1 MAHLGFEY
9 PKADPDFL
17 IRRLV
22 RKDGETVYQEY
33 VLLYVDD
40 CLVIS
45 DRAESIIKNEIGKY
59 FCLKEESIGDPGQ
72 YLGGKMRELVLE
84 NGMKA

>member
-1 MAHLGFEY
+1 MDHLVFESS
-9 PKADPDFL
+9 KSDPEVWM
-17 IRRLV
+17 RRSV
-22 RKDGETVYQEY
+22 RKDGETGYHEY

-45 DRAESIIKNEIGKY
+45 DRAESVIRNEIIKY